1 MSDLDTI
8 SPVCKTE
15 LQIHREDSY
24 SAESVLHK
32 IRDFFFDAER
42 EFNCLKDDVYNG
54 IKLFY
59 PSWIL

>member
-1 MSDLDTI
+1 M
-8 SPVCKTE
+8 SPVYKTE
-15 LQIHREDSY
+15 LQIHREDFY

-54 IKLFY
+54 IKLF
-59 PSWIL
+59 IL